1 MDFFTSGSG
10 RRLIAAAIGVLALV
24 LNKKLGIELD
34 EATQMALAAIIATYI
49 GGSNWKEGQ
58 VAKASSMTVD
68 STARIDTLEAA
79 IKELRKGPQP

>member
-1 MDFFTSGSG
+1 MDFFNTGTG
-10 RRLIAAAIGVLALV
+10 RRLIAAVVGVGAIL
-24 LNKKLGIELD
+24 LNRKLGIELT
-34 EATQMALAAIIATYI
+34 EVEQAALTTIIVTYI